1 MAIALSLLS
10 ILCSVVGIIM
20 LLLSN
25 KILNTCTFASQL
37 ILAGAVIAALIAF
50 ESPQGWFFLLVSVV
64 LFIQFVRKYRHE
76 PHHTVGA

>member
-10 ILCSVVGIIM
+10 ILCSVIGIVM

-25 KILNTCTFASQL
+25 KVLNTCTFASQL
-37 ILAGAVIAALIAF
+37 ILVGAVIAALIAF
-50 ESPQGWFFLLVSVV
+50 DSQGWFFLLVSVV
-64 LFIQFVRKYRHE
+64 LFIQFVRKYRHQ